1 MPIFLP
7 CFISVFLILSSV
19 VNAQTNKNITLG
31 SSITAGDISSSWVS
45 PSKDFAFGFQQ
56 VEPGNFL
63 LAIWFNKIPQK
74 TISWSANR
82 DKLAPSG
89 SKVELA
95 SGRSLILSDP
105 RGQELWRA
113 KLSSGSPAYAALLD
127 TGNLVVSKQDSVVL
141 WQSFDEPTDTLLPSQ
156 TLGQGAQLIA
166 PYSEQNYSSGRFSFD
181 FTTDGNLALY
191 TTNFPLFDSLN
202 SDYLDYESQGLG
214 FQVVYNQSGLL
225 YLVGNNGSILTHM
238 FSEDQVV
245 SEDVLYQRA
254 ILEHDGVLRHY
265 VYPKGSAGWS
275 VKSFAPN
282 NICTA
287 KLQDTGSGVCGF
299 NSYCQFGSD
308 SKPHCLCPPG
318 YSLLDPNYE
327 MGGCYQNFPSQNC
340 EAASKEKNEFD
351 LRVLINV
358 DWPLSDYEHY
368 QNVTID
374 WCREVCLDDCFCAV
388 GVFEETGDCWKKK
401 LPLSNGRNDGSVDRT
416 TFIKVRINDDISE
429 KNYRKSNKDLIVLL
443 STSGLT
449 NIVLLVAGF
458 CFCLL
463 HKKHIHVTRESK
475 TTGKYS
481 IHTFSYKELDAATA
495 GFKEELGQGAFGVV
509 YKGVIDDISG
519 SPTSI
524 AVKKLDKLPITA
536 DKEFTTE
543 VKAIGQTHHK
553 NLVRLVGFCEEGIH
567 KMLVYE
573 FMSNGTLSDYICGL
587 PKPAWEKRLQIVHD
601 IARGLFYLHED
612 CNSQIIHCDIKPQN
626 ILLDDDHNARI
637 SDFGLAKLLGPNQ
650 SHTYTVARGTR
661 GYVAPEWFRHMP
673 ITAKVDVYSFGI
685 LLLEVICCQRN
696 VQAEDN
702 EDGGFVLLTEWAS
715 ECYKMNTLDDL
726 VNGDTEALANIPK
739 LEQLVKIVLWCTEAD
754 TNLRPTMRMVLQMLE
769 GLVKVPDPPNP
780 SSYSSSMATRTHSE
794 QWVSA

>member
-1 MPIFLP
+1 MAIFLP
-7 CFISVFLILSSV
+7 RFISVLLILSSV
-19 VNAQTNKNITLG
+19 VTAQTNKNITLG
-31 SSITAGDISSSWVS
+31 SSITAGDLSSSWVS
-45 PSKDFAFGFQQ
+45 PSEDFAFGFQEI
-56 VEPGNFL
+56 EPGNFL

-95 SGRSLILSDP
+95 SGRSLILTDP
-105 RGQELWRA
+105 RGQELWTA
-113 KLSSGSPAYAALLD
+113 KLSGGSPAYAALLD

-141 WQSFDEPTDTLLPSQ
+141 WQSFDEPTDTLLPTQ
-156 TLGQGAQLIA
+156 TLGKGGQLIA
-166 PYSEQNYSSGRFSFD
+166 PYSEQNYSSGRFSFEL
-181 FTTDGNLALY
+181 TTGGNLSLY

-214 FQVVYNQSGLL
+214 LQVVYNQSGLL
-225 YLVGNNGSILTHM
+225 YLVGDNGSIRTHM

-245 SEDVLYQRA
+245 SEDVLYQRV

-275 VKSFAPN
+275 VKSFAPD

-287 KLQDTGSGVCGF
+287 VLQQTGGGVCGF
-299 NSYCQFGSD
+299 NSYCQFGND
-308 SKPHCLCPPG
+308 SKPHCSCPPG
-318 YSLLDPNYE
+318 YSLLDPNNE
-327 MGGCYQNFPSQNC
+327 MGGCYQNFPPQNC
-340 EAASKEKNEFD
+340 QYPSNEKNDFD
-351 LRVLINV
+351 LKVLINV
-358 DWPLSDYEHY
+358 DWPLSDYEHFP
-368 QNVTID
+368 NVTID
-374 WCREVCLDDCFCAV
+374 WCREDCLDDCFCAV
-388 GVFEETGDCWKKK
+388 GIFEETGDCWKKR
-401 LPLSNGRNDGSVDRT
+401 LPLSNGKLDSSVDRKA
-416 TFIKVRINDDISE
+416 FIKVRINEDVSE
-429 KNYRKSNKDLIVLL
+429 KSYRKSNRYLIGLL
-443 STSGLT
+443 GTLGLT
-449 NIVLLVAGF
+449 NIILLVVGI

-463 HKKHIHVTRESK
+463 HKKQNQVSSGSK
-475 TTGKYS
+475 ISGKNS
-481 IHTFSYKELDAATA
+481 IRTFSYKELDAATS

-519 SPTSI
+519 SPTFI
-524 AVKKLDKLPITA
+524 AVKKLDKLPGNA
-536 DKEFTTE
+536 DKEFKTE
-543 VKAIGQTHHK
+543 VDAIGQTHHK
-553 NLVRLVGFCEEGIH
+553 NLVRLVGFCEEGTH

-637 SDFGLAKLLGPNQ
+637 SDFGLAKLLRPNQ
-650 SHTYTVARGTR
+650 SHTYTAARGTR
-661 GYVAPEWFRHMP
+661 GYVAPEWFQKMP

-696 VQAEDN
+696 VRAEDN
-702 EDGGFVLLTEWAS
+702 EDGGFVLLTDWAS

-726 VNGDTEALANIPK
+726 VNGDMEALANIPK
-739 LEQLVKIVLWCTEAD
+739 LEQLVKIAMWCTEAD
-754 TNLRPTMRMVLQMLE
+754 PNLRPTMRMVLQMLE
-769 GLVKVPDPPNP
+769 GIVKVPDPPNP
-780 SSYSSSMATRTHSE
+780 ATCSSSMATRTHSE
-794 QWVSA
+794 QLVSA